1 MAATQPSERRAA
13 LWDMDGTIVDSAE
26 QHWLSWQIALAD
38 EGRAMTHNQFLATF
52 GQRNDA
58 ILRRLYGAGLPD
70 SDVARIAN
78 AKEQSYRDLVRQHGV
93 ASLPG
98 VRDWLARLQAA
109 GWQQAVASSAPRANL
124 DILLAA
130 LDLAHYFAAIISAED
145 VRQGKPDPELYLTA
159 AAAVGAPPARCI
171 VVEDARA
178 GVEGA
183 HRAGM
188 RAIGV
193 GPQRATL
200 GADLAIASLADL
212 PADAFDRLL
221 GDRG

>member
-1 MAATQPSERRAA
+1 MAVPQQGEQRAA

-38 EGRAMTHNQFLATF
+38 EGRVMTHDQFLATF

-58 ILRRLYGAGLPD
+58 ILRQLYGAGLPD

-78 AKEQSYRDLVRQHGV
+78 AKEKSYRNLVRQHGV
-93 ASLPG
+93 TPLPG
-98 VRDWLARLQAA
+98 VRDWLARLHAA
-109 GWQQAVASSAPRANL
+109 GWRQAVASSAPRANL

-130 LDLAHYFAAIISAED
+130 LNLAHYFAPIISAED
-145 VRQGKPDPELYLTA
+145 VRHGKPDPELYLTA
-159 AAAVGAPPARCI
+159 AAAVGVSPARCI

-193 GPQRATL
+193 GPQHAAL
-200 GADLAIASLADL
+200 GADLATASLADL
-212 PADAFDRLL
+212 PASAFDRLL
-221 GDRG
+221 GDRE